1 MIDWRLAIGDW
12 RLAIGDWLGLTLRRR
27 PRDAMNRRNLMTAML
42 AAAAASAAG
51 LPGCAGIGIP
61 TVITLSETELRLL
74 LTGVFPIQR
83 RVLELFELEL
93 TSPTLRL
100 LPAQN
105 RLALTLNLSSR
116 ERLSGKVGSGHLA
129 FDSTLRY
136 DTRDA
141 SIRLAQ
147 VRIDKLSF
155 EVGTAAVTHLTV
167 QPTGQPTLQ
176 PTVQPTALPSHMA
189 RIGQA
194 LAERALED
202 LAIYRVPA
210 ERQATLRQLG
220 LQPGAVTVTPLGL
233 KITLVRPGQ

>member
-1 MIDWRLAIGDW
+1 MEIGD
-12 RLAIGDWLGLTLRRR
+12 RLGLTLRRR
-27 PRDAMNRRNLMTAML
+27 PRDAMNRRNLMTAMF

-51 LPGCAGIGIP
+51 LSGCAGIGVP

-74 LTGVFPIQR
+74 LAGVFPIQR

-93 TSPTLRL
+93 TSPTLHL

-116 ERLSGKVGSGHLA
+116 ERLSGKVGSGHLG
-129 FDSTLRY
+129 FDSSLRY
-136 DTRDA
+136 DARDA

-155 EVGTAAVTHLTV
+155 EVGAAAVTH
-167 QPTGQPTLQ
+167 PTGQPTA
-176 PTVQPTALPSHMA
+176 QPTAQPSNMA

-210 ERQATLRQLG
+210 ERQAMLRQLG
-220 LQPGAVTVTPLGL
+220 LQPGAVTVTSLGL
-233 KITLVRPGQ
+233 AITLVRPGP

>member
-1 MIDWRLAIGDW
+1 
-12 RLAIGDWLGLTLRRR
+12 
-27 PRDAMNRRNLMTAML
+27 MNRRNLMTAML

-74 LTGVFPIQR
+74 LTGVFPVQR

-167 QPTGQPTLQ
+167 QPTGQPT
-176 PTVQPTALPSHMA
+176 ALPSHMA

-233 KITLVRPGQ
+233 EITLVRPGQ